1 MADDER
7 HVYVVKLVIA
17 RHGDASPGSDD
28 AARALSR
35 HGRADMERLAL
46 FLGTSGVR
54 VDRVFHGPR
63 RRTKETAEILGRSIS
78 DAVEIEALPVLDTDA
93 PLDSLLSTIDAWT
106 EDALLVG
113 HFPTVEELTASL
125 VGAGSQ
131 GRLSFSPVRR
141 RAWVAPKAHGGS
153 CGCSAPNCSA
163 APTSSSELRLRAR
176 RRAPEPRFVTSTAP
190 YAGTPERAAA

>member
-1 MADDER
+1 
-7 HVYVVKLVIA
+7 
-17 RHGDASPGSDD
+17 
-28 AARALSR
+28 
-35 HGRADMERLAL
+35 MERLAL

-131 GRLSFSPVRR
+131 GRLSFSPGTTACVGR
-141 RAWVAPKAHGGS
+141 
-153 CGCSAPNCSA
+153 
-163 APTSSSELRLRAR
+163 SEGTWRLLWMLR
-176 RRAPEPRFVTSTAP
+176 PELLGRSDLFV
-190 YAGTPERAAA
+190 